1 MEINIG
7 DEVKGKRPVRVMD
20 GDAVLFEHAA
30 DDVDHAHKLLK
41 IGRKHGWD
49 SDELAEATK
58 AETKKENARIDA
70 GKAKAEP
77 KK

>member
-7 DEVKGKRPVRVMD
+7 DEVKGKRPVRVVD
-20 GDAVLFEHAA
+20 GETVLFEHSA

-41 IGRKHGWD
+41 VGRKHGWE
-49 SDELAEATK
+49 SDELAEMTK
-58 AETKKENARIDA
+58 AATKKEVASVEA